1 MLKGLIFTAT
11 GAAMT
16 PSSTKKGAR
25 RYRYYVSMDVIK
37 NREPSDAGIPR
48 RLPADL
54 VEAAVV
60 TELRRVMRAPS
71 ITAQVIAHLAREGH
85 AFAEADVI
93 SALQTFED
101 VWSQLFPAEQTRIV
115 QLLVRRVTV
124 TVRGAGDRCPDRRR
138 LGRHAGHD
146 GATKEGG
153 GGMMKPDESIQIFVP
168 LKVRKQNGRPKIMP
182 PATYLPSEDRTQ
194 DPHILR
200 AIGRAWGWRRRME
213 AGEFNTV
220 TDLAKAVGLA
230 ERHVSRQLRLA
241 YLAPG
246 VLKRLVYKREVP
258 AVTLLKLTDVAA
270 LPWHEQPGQVFD

>member
-1 MLKGLIFTAT
+1 VLARELRRKGLRNKQGTLVDKGYLYRVLVNRVYRGDAVHKGKAYPGEHQAIIDEQLWDQVHAILRQNPRKRANNTRAQAPALLKGLIFTAT

-37 NREPSDAGIPR
+37 NREPSDEGIPR

-85 AFAEADVI
+85 AFADADVI

-115 QLLVRRVTV
+115 QLLVRQVTV
-124 TVRGAGDRCPDRRR
+124 TSEGLVIDVRT
-138 LGRHAGHD
+138 D
-146 GATKEGG
+146 GVSGVMRD
-153 GGMMKPDESIQIFVP
+153 MMAP
-168 LKVRKQNGRPKIMP
+168 RKK
-182 PATYLPSEDRTQ
+182 
-194 DPHILR
+194 
-200 AIGRAWGWRRRME
+200 
-213 AGEFNTV
+213 
-220 TDLAKAVGLA
+220 
-230 ERHVSRQLRLA
+230 
-241 YLAPG
+241 
-246 VLKRLVYKREVP
+246 
-258 AVTLLKLTDVAA
+258 VAA
-270 LPWHEQPGQVFD
+270 E